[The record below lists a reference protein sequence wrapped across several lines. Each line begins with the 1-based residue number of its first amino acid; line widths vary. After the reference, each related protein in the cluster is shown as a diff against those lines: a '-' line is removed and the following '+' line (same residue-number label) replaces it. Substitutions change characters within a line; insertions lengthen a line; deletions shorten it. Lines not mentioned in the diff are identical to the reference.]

1 MIFSVEESVIQLK
14 KDLKKAGIRGI
25 ALDIDETLSDTGP
38 HWWNHMIKFHNPEGL
53 TFQEFL
59 NKYEKIE
66 YVPGWQTEEARKYIG
81 DALDSDEFNEAIAL
95 LHESNVMVN
104 KLTKIVPVVAYI
116 TARPENIRK
125 GTENW
130 LTKHGFPKAPV
141 ILRPTTYSMK
151 DLETKNSWKA
161 GVLKYLYPEIIGI
174 VDDNAGLPSELAKEN
189 YEGKLFLY
197 GPQTRQINSK
207 DYSFQV
213 ILSPDWSHVIDHFS
227 AKID

>member
-1 MIFSVEESVIQLK
+1 MGESVIQLK
-14 KDLKKAGIRGI
+14 DNLKKAGIRGI

-38 HWWNHMIKFHNPEGL
+38 HWWNHMIKFHKPDGL

-66 YVPGWQTEEARKYIG
+66 YVPGWQTEEARKHIG
-81 DALDSDEFNEAIAL
+81 DALDSDEFNEAIPL

-104 KLTKIVPVVAYI
+104 KLVNMVPIIAYI
-116 TARPENIRK
+116 TARPINVWK

-130 LTKHGFPKAPV
+130 LAKHGFLKAPV
-141 ILRPTTYSMK
+141 ILRPTTSSMN

-174 VDDNAGLPSELAKEN
+174 VDDNMGLLSELVKEN

-197 GPQTRQINSK
+197 GPQTREINPK

-213 ILSPDWSHVIDHFS
+213 ILSPDWNHVIDYFS

>member
-1 MIFSVEESVIQLK
+1 MEESVIQLK
-14 KDLKKAGIRGI
+14 ENLKKAGIRGI

-38 HWWNHMIKFHNPEGL
+38 HWWNHMLKFH
-53 TFQEFL
+53 
-59 NKYEKIE
+59 
-66 YVPGWQTEEARKYIG
+66 VPGWQTEEAKKHIS

-104 KLTKIVPVVAYI
+104 KLIKIVPVVAYI
-116 TARPENIRK
+116 TARPDNVRK

-130 LTKHGFPKAPV
+130 LAKHGFPKAPV
-141 ILRPTTYSMK
+141 ILRPTTSSMK
-151 DLETKNSWKA
+151 GLETKNTWKA

-197 GPQTRQINSK
+197 GLQTKEVNPK
-207 DYSFQV
+207 DYSFQI
-213 ILSPDWSHVIDHFS
+213 ILSPDWNHVIDYFGT
-227 AKID
+227 KID